1 MSYNEDPD
9 LYGPDEWHCTVEL
22 NIYQIRALYDH
33 VCYSIKMWPG
43 APARPPEEQE
53 MLQNMKER
61 LFAMLM
67 EYNFEY
73 KDADK

>member
-1 MSYNEDPD
+1 MSYHEDPD
-9 LYGPDEWHCTVEL
+9 LYGPDEWNCTVSL

-43 APARPPEEQE
+43 SPARPAEEQE
-53 MLQNMKER
+53 MLQQAKER